1 MNKFLKTLLTGA
13 VSLAVISSSFITAFA
28 DSVRTVTIGADLSDA
43 QKAKIFEFFNT
54 DETKVNV
61 IEINNQDERR
71 YLEGVVADSIIGT
84 HTYSCAYIEPTTSG
98 GVFVQTANLTWV
110 TADML
115 GNALLTAG
123 IQNCNVLATAPFEV
137 SGTGALTGVMMAY
150 ESATETTL
158 DEDKKQLASEELVL
172 SAEISDDAENEQSD
186 VLQALNDIKQE
197 VIDENNIDEQKIN
210 DIVINVTNEYN
221 LNLTNE
227 QLDKL
232 KELAEK
238 FSELDYDKADFS
250 EALQNFKDRLT
261 GAASEIANSEEA
273 KNWFVRIW
281 EAIVNFFKNL
291 FSSGSEKV
299 NELSD
304 EAQSFFDEINTDI
317 IPFDNQEENETPDE
331 NADAPADNQ
340 NENSPAENIE
350 ENVQTDDMQNE
361 DSSADDVQNE
371 NISAD
376 DIQNDDSSVD
386 DVQ

>member
-1 MNKFLKTLLTGA
+1 
-13 VSLAVISSSFITAFA
+13 
-28 DSVRTVTIGADLSDA
+28 
-43 QKAKIFEFFNT
+43 
-54 DETKVNV
+54 
-61 IEINNQDERR
+61 
-71 YLEGVVADSIIGT
+71 
-84 HTYSCAYIEPTTSG
+84 
-98 GVFVQTANLTWV
+98 
-110 TADML
+110 
-115 GNALLTAG
+115 
-123 IQNCNVLATAPFEV
+123 
-137 SGTGALTGVMMAY
+137 MAY

-261 GAASEIANSEEA
+261 GAASEIANSEET

-304 EAQSFFDEINTDI
+304 EAQSFFDEINTDV

-350 ENVQTDDMQNE
+350 ENVQADDMQNE
-361 DSSADDVQNE
+361 NSSADDVQNE
-371 NISAD
+371 NVSDD
-376 DIQNDDSSVD
+376 DIQNEDSSADAVAE
-386 DVQ
+386 